1 MDKTPTLHIKGV
13 GKILDLVKQTTSSTA
28 QKASS
33 ATSSISSSPKL
44 STKIFLGKP
53 LSTSLSSSTSCL
65 PSSSS
70 KHHSNIAKS
79 SKRYRLQR
87 STDNF
92 DDADVENFLNSPKTA
107 LTPSPSVLSVM
118 GGGFVTPPTAAY
130 TKNYIESAATT
141 VALLTNFNNEA
152 KSGKASTTPPPP
164 SPPPPHEE
172 PDTLLPMHEKLLEN
186 DGCDKN
192 PPTKTETKVKHKPH
206 KESKFAE
213 KLRRSF
219 RRAEHKSLEIKRQ
232 DKIDTNV
239 IQERSGSLRPLHQQL
254 HNSASIFSLT
264 NLPGLG
270 GHINPALLLDSPD
283 ESTPPEFAYRHLS
296 SVATTNSSTSL
307 ESNFCES
314 PTTSIS
320 YWAWHMNNNNMGS
333 EVSTNSNVNSNQTTQ
348 NPNNRTLNTKPDAGA
363 AVGQAS
369 SGSQRSKRLEQQS
382 SSKSDHG
389 DHPAVTADSRSCST
403 ASESSTAAKLTRLQ
417 NFLFK
422 SSNESSR
429 SIQGHS
435 NEGFTVSSFNSSSGE
450 WENLCNFP
458 STSQNVTISDDL
470 TQFPLAVEEERH
482 QVKKESLSD
491 SNGSLRNYYQYT
503 LASPSN
509 PFLPEITARTYHS
522 TYEEAE
528 EDQEIEDELD
538 SNVTSVK
545 YSIGSHSAQMPT
557 PNYSRTGSQESTH
570 SEYGACGGKGATSSL
585 GTSTPGKHKRKLFS
599 LSTPTKLDFPTTQT
613 QTAQIVNTTSSS
625 QHHHNHHHQNQ
636 RQPPPPVPAASAAA
650 HSHQSNVG
658 KASTCNLVRSLN
670 PFLPSTTVTSSSP
683 PQRTSSSSSLNKQ
696 QRSGPYKQQA
706 VTSPIAIPMTAA
718 SSTMSSSASPAL
730 KDLNARREE
739 FLKATMQICLV
750 VSPPS
755 TRLQVIY

>member
-1 MDKTPTLHIKGV
+1 MDQSPTPQIKGV
-13 GKILDLVKQTTSSTA
+13 GKILDNLRQTTTNSINSKKSSN
-28 QKASS
+28 SLPS
-33 ATSSISSSPKL
+33 LPSPVSETFH
-44 STKIFLGKP
+44 ST
-53 LSTSLSSSTSCL
+53 L
-65 PSSSS
+65 PSSRT
-70 KHHSNIAKS
+70 NLPKS
-79 SKRYRLQR
+79 TKRYRLQR
-87 STDNF
+87 ST
-92 DDADVENFLNSPKTA
+92 ENFNDVDSENLLNTSRIVTTTPPQTPKPNSPE
-107 LTPSPSVLSVM
+107 VVGVM

-130 TKNYIESAATT
+130 TKNYIENAVTT
-141 VALLTNFNNEA
+141 VALLTNLSNE
-152 KSGKASTTPPPP
+152 SISPEQTEP
-164 SPPPPHEE
+164 SP
-172 PDTLLPMHEKLLEN
+172 PMHEKLLEN

-192 PPTKTETKVKHKPH
+192 PPTKADKVKHKPH

-254 HNSASIFSLT
+254 QNSASIFSLT

-320 YWAWHMNNNNMGS
+320 YWAWHINNNNMGG
-333 EVSTNSNVNSNQTTQ
+333 EISTNANTNTSQT
-348 NPNNRTLNTKPDAGA
+348 NPNNRNLNTPLEAGGSGGVGGSGVGSDAG
-363 AVGQAS
+363 
-369 SGSQRSKRLEQQS
+369 RNKRLEQQS
-382 SSKSDHG
+382 SSKSDNFE
-389 DHPAVTADSRSCST
+389 HPSVTADSRSCST

-458 STSQNVTISDDL
+458 STSQNVTISDEL
-470 TQFPLAVEEERH
+470 TQFPLASEDEKPLKH
-482 QVKKESLSD
+482 ESLSD

-522 TYEEAE
+522 TYEEDE
-528 EDQEIEDELD
+528 EDRELEDELD

-545 YSIGSHSAQMPT
+545 YCIGTHSAQLPT

-570 SEYGACGGKGATSSL
+570 SDYGAGAYGGTGIANQYDS

-599 LSTPTKLDFPTTQT
+599 LSTPTKLDFPATPLQPP
-613 QTAQIVNTTSSS
+613 QAVTATNFSSSPSSSVSHHQQQHSNVTKTSS
-625 QHHHNHHHQNQ
+625 
-636 RQPPPPVPAASAAA
+636 
-650 HSHQSNVG
+650 
-658 KASTCNLVRSLN
+658 CNLVRSLN

-696 QRSGPYKQQA
+696 QRTGPLKQKA
-706 VTSPIAIPMTAA
+706 VTSPIAIPMP
-718 SSTMSSSASPAL
+718 SSSMAMSSSGSAAYR
-730 KDLNARREE
+730 DLNARREE

-755 TRLQVIY
+755 SRLQVIKLNIK

>member
-1 MDKTPTLHIKGV
+1 MDGKLTREKHRAEPPATTEILKT
-13 GKILDLVKQTTSSTA
+13 
-28 QKASS
+28 
-33 ATSSISSSPKL
+33 ISP
-44 STKIFLGKP
+44 
-53 LSTSLSSSTSCL
+53 SSSTSE
-65 PSSSS
+65 
-70 KHHSNIAKS
+70 KS
-79 SKRYRLQR
+79 TKKRHRLRR

-92 DDADVENFLNSPKTA
+92 DSDDAELITTRSEVQ
-107 LTPSPSVLSVM
+107 LSAKGSKPIAGVM
-118 GGGFVTPPTAAY
+118 GGGFVTPPTAA
-130 TKNYIESAATT
+130 KDIDIENAVTT
-141 VALLTNFNNEA
+141 VALITNQNDNETT
-152 KSGKASTTPPPP
+152 KSRQQPP
-164 SPPPPHEE
+164 SGDNITHKQ
-172 PDTLLPMHEKLLEN
+172 MHEKLLEN
-186 DGCDKN
+186 DGCDKT
-192 PPTKTETKVKHKPH
+192 PPTPSSKGEKVKHKPH

-232 DKIDTNV
+232 DKIDAT
-239 IQERSGSLRPLHQQL
+239 ERGGAGGGLRPLHQQL
-254 HNSASIFSLT
+254 QNSASIFSLT

-320 YWAWHMNNNNMGS
+320 YWAWHMNNNNSMGG
-333 EVSTNSNVNSNQTTQ
+333 EVSTNSNPNSNQG
-348 NPNNRTLNTKPDAGA
+348 NNRNLSAPSQQEVAAG
-363 AVGQAS
+363 GT
-369 SGSQRSKRLEQQS
+369 GTRNRRLEQQS
-382 SSKSDHG
+382 SSKSDQG
-389 DHPAVTADSRSCST
+389 GGGGCGTSDHPNVTADSRSCST

-435 NEGFTVSSFNSSSGE
+435 NEGFTISSFNSSSGE

-458 STSQNVTISDDL
+458 STSQNLNHPEDA
-470 TQFPLAVEEERH
+470 TQFPLSQEEETVPH
-482 QVKKESLSD
+482 QKHKENLSD

-522 TYEEAE
+522 TYEEE
-528 EDQEIEDELD
+528 EEERDLEEELD

-545 YSIGSHSAQMPT
+545 YRIGCHSAQLPT

-570 SEYGACGGKGATSSL
+570 SEYAGGAYGGVPSGLASSTRYDSSNSSL
-585 GTSTPGKHKRKLFS
+585 GGTSTPGKHKRKLFS
-599 LSTPTKLDFPTTQT
+599 LSTPTKLDFPHTTP
-613 QTAQIVNTTSSS
+613 ISNSSS
-625 QHHHNHHHQNQ
+625 Q
-636 RQPPPPVPAASAAA
+636 A
-650 HSHQSNVG
+650 SHQSI
-658 KASTCNLVRSLN
+658 ASKNPSSSSSSCNLVRSLN

-683 PQRTSSSSSLNKQ
+683 PQRTASSSSLNKQ
-696 QRSGPYKQQA
+696 QRMGPFKQQA
-706 VTSPIAIPMTAA
+706 VTSPIAIPPASGGGSGNIMGMTQ
-718 SSTMSSSASPAL
+718 MSGSGSGPL
-730 KDLNARREE
+730 RDLNARREE

-755 TRLQVIY
+755 SRLQ